1 MGDAG
6 SAQARFD
13 RAVKTGNV
21 VGAELAARELG
32 RLGLLDAAALCGLLA
47 RTDPE
52 RFERAARRWL
62 LRYIHERQPA
72 LAEIALASA
81 ALAELRHGRR
91 RSGEAALARLLGR
104 N

>member
-13 RAVKTGNV
+13 RAVKTADV

-32 RLGLLDAAALCGLLA
+32 HLSLLDAAALCGLLA
-47 RTDPE
+47 RTAAA

-62 LRYIHERQPA
+62 LRFIHEREPG
-72 LAEIALASA
+72 LVEIALASA

-91 RSGEAALARLLGR
+91 SAGEATLARLLR
-104 N
+104 R